1 MPKQNVATL
10 QETAYAAAVE
20 AAPRNGVGSI
30 VDTIDEGEGVTTFL
44 FEAKL
49 KGYVGWRWSITVF
62 EQSDS
67 SGATISEVLLMPGPD
82 SLVAPDWVPWSER
95 LADYKAL
102 QAELEAQAALEA
114 AEAEDADEEEDAD
127 EDDDDEDEDESD
139 EVVQDDFDA
148 DEAEDSTEDISQVD
162 EDSTEQESV
171 LADLEEGEDAE
182 GDAKQTGRKPPRFF
196 GRRKRAAKKEARGK
210 GKNPKN

>member
-10 QETAYAAAVE
+10 QETAYAAAIE

-30 VDTIDEGEGVTTFL
+30 VDTIDEGDGVTTFL

-62 EQSDS
+62 EQADS
-67 SGATISEVLLMPGPD
+67 AAATISEVLLMPGPD

-102 QAELEAQAALEA
+102 QAELEAQAALDA
-114 AEAEDADEEEDAD
+114 AEAEDADD
-127 EDDDDEDEDESD
+127 EDDEDEDLDESD
-139 EVVQDDFDA
+139 ETVLDEVDA
-148 DEAEDSTEDISQVD
+148 DEAEASADEISQVD
-162 EDSTEQESV
+162 AEVAEDESV

-196 GRRKRAAKKEARGK
+196 GRRKRAAKKDARGK

>member
-30 VDTIDEGEGVTTFL
+30 VDTIDEGDGVTTFL

-62 EQSDS
+62 EQADS
-67 SGATISEVLLMPGPD
+67 AAATISEVLLMPGPD

-102 QAELEAQAALEA
+102 QAELEAQAALDA
-114 AEAEDADEEEDAD
+114 AEAEDADDV
-127 EDDDDEDEDESD
+127 DDEDEDLDESD
-139 EVVQDDFDA
+139 ETVLDEVDA
-148 DEAEDSTEDISQVD
+148 DEAEASADEISQVD
-162 EDSTEQESV
+162 AEDAEDESV

-196 GRRKRAAKKEARGK
+196 GRRKRAAKKDARGK

>member
-30 VDTIDEGEGVTTFL
+30 VDTIDEGDGVTTFL

-62 EQSDS
+62 EQADS
-67 SGATISEVLLMPGPD
+67 AAATISEVLLMPGPD

-102 QAELEAQAALEA
+102 QAELEAQAALDA
-114 AEAEDADEEEDAD
+114 AEAEDADD
-127 EDDDDEDEDESD
+127 EDDEDEDQDESD
-139 EVVQDDFDA
+139 EAVLDEVDA
-148 DEAEDSTEDISQVD
+148 DEADGSADEISQVD
-162 EDSTEQESV
+162 AEVAEDESV

-196 GRRKRAAKKEARGK
+196 GRRKRAAKKDARGK

>member
-10 QETAYAAAVE
+10 QETAYAAAIE

-30 VDTIDEGEGVTTFL
+30 VDTIDEGDGVTTFL

-62 EQSDS
+62 EQADS
-67 SGATISEVLLMPGPD
+67 AAATISEVLLMPGPD

-102 QAELEAQAALEA
+102 QAELEAQAALDA
-114 AEAEDADEEEDAD
+114 AEAEDADD
-127 EDDDDEDEDESD
+127 EDDEDEDLDESD
-139 EVVQDDFDA
+139 ETVLEEVDA
-148 DEAEDSTEDISQVD
+148 DEADGSADEISQVD
-162 EDSTEQESV
+162 AEGAEDESV

-196 GRRKRAAKKEARGK
+196 GRRKRAAKKDARGK

>member
-30 VDTIDEGEGVTTFL
+30 VDTIDEGDGVTTFL

-62 EQSDS
+62 EQADS
-67 SGATISEVLLMPGPD
+67 AAATISEVLLMPGPD

-102 QAELEAQAALEA
+102 QAELEAQAALDA
-114 AEAEDADEEEDAD
+114 AEAEDADD
-127 EDDDDEDEDESD
+127 EDDEDEDLDESD
-139 EVVQDDFDA
+139 ETVLDEVDA
-148 DEAEDSTEDISQVD
+148 DEAEASADEISQVD
-162 EDSTEQESV
+162 AEVAEDESV

-196 GRRKRAAKKEARGK
+196 GRRKRAAKKDARGK

>member
-114 AEAEDADEEEDAD
+114 AEAEDADEDEDEED
-127 EDDDDEDEDESD
+127 EEDEDESD

>member
-10 QETAYAAAVE
+10 QETAYAAAIE

-30 VDTIDEGEGVTTFL
+30 VDTIDEGDGVTTFL

-62 EQSDS
+62 EQADS
-67 SGATISEVLLMPGPD
+67 AAATISEVLLMPGPD

-102 QAELEAQAALEA
+102 QAELEAQAALDA
-114 AEAEDADEEEDAD
+114 AEAEDADD
-127 EDDDDEDEDESD
+127 EDDEDEDLDESD
-139 EVVQDDFDA
+139 EAVLDEVDA
-148 DEAEDSTEDISQVD
+148 DEAEASADEISQVD
-162 EDSTEQESV
+162 AEVAEHESV

-196 GRRKRAAKKEARGK
+196 GRRKRAAKKDARGK

>member
-62 EQSDS
+62 EQADS
-67 SGATISEVLLMPGPD
+67 SAATISEVLLMPGPE

-102 QAELEAQAALEA
+102 QAELEAQAALDA
-114 AEAEDADEEEDAD
+114 AEAEEGEDE
-127 EDDDDEDEDESD
+127 DDEDEDLDESD
-139 EVVQDDFDA
+139 EAVLDEFDA
-148 DEAEDSTEDISQVD
+148 DEAEGSTHEISQVD
-162 EDSTEQESV
+162 EDVDDKESV

>member
-114 AEAEDADEEEDAD
+114 AEAEDADED
-127 EDDDDEDEDESD
+127 EDDDEDESD
-139 EVVQDDFDA
+139 EVVQDEFDT
-148 DEAEDSTEDISQVD
+148 DEAEDSTEEISDVD
-162 EDSTEQESV
+162 EDATEQESV

>member
-1 MPKQNVATL
+1 MPKQNVASL
-10 QETAYAAAVE
+10 QETAFAAAVE

-30 VDTIDEGEGVTTFL
+30 IDAIAEGEGVTTFL

-49 KGYVGWRWSITVF
+49 KGYVGWHWSITVF
-62 EQSDS
+62 QSGD
-67 SGATISEVLLMPGPD
+67 SGAATVSEVLLMPGPD

-102 QAELEAQAALEA
+102 QIELEAQAALEA
-114 AEAEDADEEEDAD
+114 AEAEDSDEADDADDVDNDVEADDVDNDAEASEVIEEDPEQA
-127 EDDDDEDEDESD
+127 
-139 EVVQDDFDA
+139 
-148 DEAEDSTEDISQVD
+148 AEEL
-162 EDSTEQESV
+162 V

-182 GDAKQTGRKPPRFF
+182 GQAKETGRKPPRFF

>member
-30 VDTIDEGEGVTTFL
+30 VDTIDEGDGVTTFL

-62 EQSDS
+62 EQADS
-67 SGATISEVLLMPGPD
+67 AAATVSEVLLMPGPD

-102 QAELEAQAALEA
+102 QAELEAQAALDA
-114 AEAEDADEEEDAD
+114 AEAEDAD
-127 EDDDDEDEDESD
+127 DDDDEDDDLDESEEAVLE
-139 EVVQDDFDA
+139 EVDSEEAEGSA
-148 DEAEDSTEDISQVD
+148 DEISQVD
-162 EDSTEQESV
+162 EETAEDESV

>member
-10 QETAYAAAVE
+10 QETAYAAAIE

-30 VDTIDEGEGVTTFL
+30 VDTIDEGDGVTTFL

-62 EQSDS
+62 EQADS
-67 SGATISEVLLMPGPD
+67 AAATISEVLLMPGPD

-102 QAELEAQAALEA
+102 QAELEAQAALDA
-114 AEAEDADEEEDAD
+114 AEAEDADDV
-127 EDDDDEDEDESD
+127 DDEDEDLDESD
-139 EVVQDDFDA
+139 ETVLDEVDA
-148 DEAEDSTEDISQVD
+148 DEAEASADEISQVD
-162 EDSTEQESV
+162 AEDAEDESV

-196 GRRKRAAKKEARGK
+196 GRRKRAAKKDARGK

>member
-30 VDTIDEGEGVTTFL
+30 VDTIDEGDGVTTFL

-62 EQSDS
+62 EQADS
-67 SGATISEVLLMPGPD
+67 AAATISEVLLMPGPD

-102 QAELEAQAALEA
+102 QAELEAQAALDA
-114 AEAEDADEEEDAD
+114 AEAEDADD
-127 EDDDDEDEDESD
+127 EDDEDEDLDESD
-139 EVVQDDFDA
+139 EAVLDEVDA
-148 DEAEDSTEDISQVD
+148 DEADGSADEISQVD
-162 EDSTEQESV
+162 AEVAEDESV

-196 GRRKRAAKKEARGK
+196 GRRKRAAKKDARGK

>member
-30 VDTIDEGEGVTTFL
+30 VDTIDEGDGVTTFL

-62 EQSDS
+62 EQADS
-67 SGATISEVLLMPGPD
+67 AAATVSEVLLMPGAD

-102 QAELEAQAALEA
+102 QAELEAQAALDA
-114 AEAEDADEEEDAD
+114 AEAEDADDDDD
-127 EDDDDEDEDESD
+127 EDDDDLDESEEAVLE
-139 EVVQDDFDA
+139 EVDSEEAEGSA
-148 DEAEDSTEDISQVD
+148 DEISQVD
-162 EDSTEQESV
+162 EETAEDESV

>member
-30 VDTIDEGEGVTTFL
+30 VDTIDEGDGVTTFL

-62 EQSDS
+62 EQADS
-67 SGATISEVLLMPGPD
+67 AAATISEVLLMPGPD

-102 QAELEAQAALEA
+102 QAELEAQAALDA
-114 AEAEDADEEEDAD
+114 AEAEDADD
-127 EDDDDEDEDESD
+127 EDDEDEDLDESD
-139 EVVQDDFDA
+139 EAVLDEVDA
-148 DEAEDSTEDISQVD
+148 DEAEASADEISQVD
-162 EDSTEQESV
+162 AEVAEDESV

-196 GRRKRAAKKEARGK
+196 GRRKRAAKKDARGK

>member
-10 QETAYAAAVE
+10 QETAYAAAIE

-30 VDTIDEGEGVTTFL
+30 VDTIDEGDGVTTFL

-62 EQSDS
+62 EQADS
-67 SGATISEVLLMPGPD
+67 AAATISEVLLMPGPD

-102 QAELEAQAALEA
+102 QAELEAQAALDA
-114 AEAEDADEEEDAD
+114 AEAEDADD
-127 EDDDDEDEDESD
+127 EDDEDEDLDESD
-139 EVVQDDFDA
+139 EAVLDEVDA
-148 DEAEDSTEDISQVD
+148 DEAEASADEISQVD
-162 EDSTEQESV
+162 AEGAEDESV

-196 GRRKRAAKKEARGK
+196 GRRKRAAKKDARGK

>member
-1 MPKQNVATL
+1 MPKQKVATL
-10 QETAYAAAVE
+10 QETAYAAAIE

-30 VDTIDEGEGVTTFL
+30 VDTIDEGDGVTTFL

-62 EQSDS
+62 EQADS
-67 SGATISEVLLMPGPD
+67 AAATISEVLLMPGPD

-102 QAELEAQAALEA
+102 QAELEAQAALDA
-114 AEAEDADEEEDAD
+114 AEAEDADD
-127 EDDDDEDEDESD
+127 EDDEDDEDEDLDESD
-139 EVVQDDFDA
+139 ETALEEADA
-148 DEAEDSTEDISQVD
+148 DEADGSADEISQVD
-162 EDSTEQESV
+162 AEGAEDESV

-196 GRRKRAAKKEARGK
+196 GRRKRAAKKDARGK

>member
-62 EQSDS
+62 EQADS
-67 SGATISEVLLMPGPD
+67 AAATISEVLLMPGPD

-102 QAELEAQAALEA
+102 QAELEAQAALDA
-114 AEAEDADEEEDAD
+114 AEAEDVDD
-127 EDDDDEDEDESD
+127 EDDEDDALDESEEAVLD
-139 EVVQDDFDA
+139 EVDA
-148 DEAEDSTEDISQVD
+148 DEAEGSADEISQVSDETD
-162 EDSTEQESV
+162 EDESV

-196 GRRKRAAKKEARGK
+196 GRRKRAAKKDARGK
-210 GKNPKN
+210 GKNPKS

>member
-10 QETAYAAAVE
+10 QETAYAAAIE

-30 VDTIDEGEGVTTFL
+30 VDTIDEGDGVTTFL

-62 EQSDS
+62 EQADS
-67 SGATISEVLLMPGPD
+67 AAATISEVLLMPGPD

-102 QAELEAQAALEA
+102 QAELEAQAALDA
-114 AEAEDADEEEDAD
+114 AETEDADD
-127 EDDDDEDEDESD
+127 EDDEDEDLDESD
-139 EVVQDDFDA
+139 ETVLEEVDA
-148 DEAEDSTEDISQVD
+148 DEADGSADEISQVD
-162 EDSTEQESV
+162 AEGAEDESV

-196 GRRKRAAKKEARGK
+196 SRRKRAAKKDARGK

>member
-1 MPKQNVATL
+1 MPKQNVATF

-30 VDTIDEGEGVTTFL
+30 VDTIDEGDGVTTFL

-62 EQSDS
+62 EQADS
-67 SGATISEVLLMPGPD
+67 AVATVSEVLLMPGPD

-102 QAELEAQAALEA
+102 QAELEAQAALDA
-114 AEAEDADEEEDAD
+114 AEAEDADDDDD
-127 EDDDDEDEDESD
+127 EDDDDLDESEEAVLE
-139 EVVQDDFDA
+139 EVDSEEAEGSA
-148 DEAEDSTEDISQVD
+148 DEISQVD
-162 EDSTEQESV
+162 EETAEDESV

>member
-10 QETAYAAAVE
+10 QETAYAAAIE

-30 VDTIDEGEGVTTFL
+30 VDTIDEGDGVTTFL

-62 EQSDS
+62 EQADS
-67 SGATISEVLLMPGPD
+67 AAATISEVLLMPGPD

-102 QAELEAQAALEA
+102 QAELEAQAALDA
-114 AEAEDADEEEDAD
+114 AEAEDADD
-127 EDDDDEDEDESD
+127 EDDEDEDLDESD
-139 EVVQDDFDA
+139 ETVLEEADA
-148 DEAEDSTEDISQVD
+148 DEADGSADEISQVD
-162 EDSTEQESV
+162 AEGAEDESV

-196 GRRKRAAKKEARGK
+196 GRRKRAAKKDARGK

>member
-30 VDTIDEGEGVTTFL
+30 VDTIDEGDGVTTFL

-62 EQSDS
+62 EQADS
-67 SGATISEVLLMPGPD
+67 AAATISEVLLMPGPD

-102 QAELEAQAALEA
+102 QAELEAQAALDA
-114 AEAEDADEEEDAD
+114 AEAEDTDDE
-127 EDDDDEDEDESD
+127 DDEDEDLDESD
-139 EVVQDDFDA
+139 ETVLDEVDA
-148 DEAEDSTEDISQVD
+148 DEAEASADEISQVD
-162 EDSTEQESV
+162 AEVAEDESV

-196 GRRKRAAKKEARGK
+196 GRRKRAAKKDARGK

>member
-30 VDTIDEGEGVTTFL
+30 VDTIDEGDGVTTFL
-44 FEAKL
+44 FEANL

-62 EQSDS
+62 EQADS
-67 SGATISEVLLMPGPD
+67 AAATVSEVLLMPGAD

-102 QAELEAQAALEA
+102 QAELEAQAALDA
-114 AEAEDADEEEDAD
+114 AEAEDADDDDD
-127 EDDDDEDEDESD
+127 EDDDDLDESEEAVLE
-139 EVVQDDFDA
+139 EVDSEEAEGSA
-148 DEAEDSTEDISQVD
+148 DEISQVD
-162 EDSTEQESV
+162 EETAEDESV

>member
-10 QETAYAAAVE
+10 QETAYAAAIE

-30 VDTIDEGEGVTTFL
+30 VDTIDEGDGVTTFL

-62 EQSDS
+62 EQADS
-67 SGATISEVLLMPGPD
+67 AAATISEVLLMPGPD

-102 QAELEAQAALEA
+102 QAELEAQAALDA
-114 AEAEDADEEEDAD
+114 AEAEDADD
-127 EDDDDEDEDESD
+127 EDDEDEDLDESD
-139 EVVQDDFDA
+139 ETVLDEVDA
-148 DEAEDSTEDISQVD
+148 DEAEASADEISQVD
-162 EDSTEQESV
+162 AEGAEDESV

-196 GRRKRAAKKEARGK
+196 GRRKRAAKKDARGK

>member
-30 VDTIDEGEGVTTFL
+30 VDTIDEGDGVTTFL

-62 EQSDS
+62 EQADS
-67 SGATISEVLLMPGPD
+67 AAATVSEVLLMPGAD

-102 QAELEAQAALEA
+102 QAELEAQAALDA
-114 AEAEDADEEEDAD
+114 AEAEDAD
-127 EDDDDEDEDESD
+127 DDDDEDDDLDESEEAVLE
-139 EVVQDDFDA
+139 EVDSEEAEGSA
-148 DEAEDSTEDISQVD
+148 DEISQVD
-162 EDSTEQESV
+162 EETAEDESV

-182 GDAKQTGRKPPRFF
+182 GDATQTGRKPPRFF

>member
-10 QETAYAAAVE
+10 QETAYAAAIE

-30 VDTIDEGEGVTTFL
+30 VDTIDEGDGVTTFL

-62 EQSDS
+62 EQADS
-67 SGATISEVLLMPGPD
+67 ASATISEVLLMPGPD

-102 QAELEAQAALEA
+102 QAELEAQAALDA
-114 AEAEDADEEEDAD
+114 AEAEDADD
-127 EDDDDEDEDESD
+127 EDDEDEDLDESD
-139 EVVQDDFDA
+139 ETVLEEADA
-148 DEAEDSTEDISQVD
+148 DEADGSADEISQVD
-162 EDSTEQESV
+162 AEGAEDESV

-196 GRRKRAAKKEARGK
+196 GRRKRAAKKDARGK

>member
-114 AEAEDADEEEDAD
+114 AEAEDADED
-127 EDDDDEDEDESD
+127 EDDDESD
-139 EVVQDDFDA
+139 EVVQDEFDA
-148 DEAEDSTEDISQVD
+148 DEAEDSTEETSDVD
-162 EDSTEQESV
+162 EDATEQESV

>member
-30 VDTIDEGEGVTTFL
+30 VDTIDEGDGVTTFL

-62 EQSDS
+62 EQADS
-67 SGATISEVLLMPGPD
+67 AAATISEVLLMPGPD

-102 QAELEAQAALEA
+102 QAELEAQAALDA
-114 AEAEDADEEEDAD
+114 AEAEDADD
-127 EDDDDEDEDESD
+127 EDDEDEDLDESD
-139 EVVQDDFDA
+139 ETVLDEVDA
-148 DEAEDSTEDISQVD
+148 DEAETSADEISQVD
-162 EDSTEQESV
+162 AEVAEDESV

-196 GRRKRAAKKEARGK
+196 GRRKRAAKKDARGK